1 MTPVTLQ
8 AESRFHASYSLS
20 LHFNVW
26 RPTNMRVTASAS
38 LISTGLLFISYIIRP
53 STCLGSLN
61 LLVPLESSW
70 KAFASWQQQ
79 DWHQPNDAWSCYKA
93 SHLNWFYIKQSHFSR
108 RFSCKCKMFAEH
120 RAPPLCCDPHVS
132 DGQTE
137 NISRRI
143 YRDVRQRVVPDVFT
157 SHRWVEHPRSCWCTN
172 TYCHRHSVCS
182 GLSEVPKSKVKVKQ
196 MAS

>member
-1 MTPVTLQ
+1 METNQ
-8 AESRFHASYSLS
+8 HESDSFSQPHLHRPPIHIIYNQTVHLSWFTQPAGSTRVILKGIRFMA
-20 LHFNVW
+20 
-26 RPTNMRVTASAS
+26 TA
-38 LISTGLLFISYIIRP
+38 GL
-53 STCLGSLN
+53 
-61 LLVPLESSW
+61 E
-70 KAFASWQQQ
+70 

-120 RAPPLCCDPHVS
+120 RAPPLCCDPRVS

-172 TYCHRHSVCS
+172 TYCRRHSVCS
-182 GLSEVPKSKVKVKQ
+182 GLSKVPKSKVKVKQ